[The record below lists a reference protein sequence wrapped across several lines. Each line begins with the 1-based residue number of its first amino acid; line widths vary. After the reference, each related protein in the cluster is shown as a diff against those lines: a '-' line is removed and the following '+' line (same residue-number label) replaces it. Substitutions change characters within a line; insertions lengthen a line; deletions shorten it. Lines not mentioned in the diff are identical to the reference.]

1 MKQAI
6 AGVVSADVQEVT
18 SMVVWPSIAAYAP
31 GRLIGRMASL
41 RWPDVY
47 IFRLGHLLALL
58 SIPLALALYFYR
70 LKPRFGISFGQD
82 PDNPDLPR
90 RAFGIPFYGTCI
102 RLTNRRV
109 IELRNELY
117 LHFFV
122 RVLGIPIPFPRFRF
136 AAEVRSI
143 GLDQFDSIQLVRRS
157 GQEWFDAGD
166 LVFKNGN
173 VEAFRLEGVSRPEAF
188 RHTCLKAHAARVGVC
203 KALAAEQ
210 EAVPA

>member
-1 MKQAI
+1 
-6 AGVVSADVQEVT
+6 
-18 SMVVWPSIAAYAP
+18 
-31 GRLIGRMASL
+31 
-41 RWPDVY
+41 
-47 IFRLGHLLALL
+47 LALL

-70 LKPRFGISFGQD
+70 LKPRFGISFGRD
-82 PDNPDLPR
+82 PGNPDLPQ

-102 RLTNRRV
+102 KLTNRRV

-122 RVLGIPIPFPRFRF
+122 RVFGIPIPFPRFRF

-173 VEAFRLEGVSRPEAF
+173 FEAFRLEGVSRPEAF

>member
-6 AGVVSADVQEVT
+6 AGVAPADVQEVT

-47 IFRLGHLLALL
+47 IFRLGNLLALM
-58 SIPLALALYFYR
+58 SIPPALALYFYR

-82 PDNPDLPR
+82 AVNPEQPQ
-90 RAFGIPFYGTCI
+90 RAYGIPFYGTCI
-102 RLTNRRV
+102 KLTNRRV

-122 RVLGIPIPFPRFRF
+122 RVFGIPVPFPRFRF

-143 GLDQFDSIQLVRRS
+143 GLDQFDSIQLVRRP

-173 VEAFRLEGVSRPEAF
+173 VEAFRLGGVSRPEAF
-188 RHTCLKAHAARVGVC
+188 RHTCLKAHAARVGVR
-203 KALAAEQ
+203 KALAEQ
-210 EAVPA
+210 EPVPA